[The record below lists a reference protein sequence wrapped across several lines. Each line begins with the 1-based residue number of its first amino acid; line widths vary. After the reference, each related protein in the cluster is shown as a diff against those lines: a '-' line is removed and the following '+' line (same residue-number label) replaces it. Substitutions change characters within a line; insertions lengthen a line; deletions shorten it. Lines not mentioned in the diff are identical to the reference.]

1 MSEDKKVF
9 VDSIPYN
16 SPELNLTSKQNWI
29 SVKVGKPDGRT
40 GQYCGFYWC
49 ITERLKIINDTVFL
63 RGRTGNYDKNVELCY
78 WNDLADRFQDAKRE
92 YVKVTHWS
100 PVPELPVHESK
111 KVNRQIMLSAI
122 ADDEWLKIYY
132 CDEAEE
138 FYSPNHVY
146 GLFAVSYD
154 EILYVS
160 IVNVNGKNNYMY
172 ATLTE
177 KGRINRDAVLN
188 VKKVNSHKSDEII

>member
-1 MSEDKKVF
+1 MGHRQQM
-9 VDSIPYN
+9 
-16 SPELNLTSKQNWI
+16 TSKQRIEWD
-29 SVKVGKPDGRT
+29 SM
-40 GQYCGFYWC
+40 QYKAAL
-49 ITERLKIINDTVFL
+49 EAK
-63 RGRTGNYDKNVELCY
+63 RGHNYQY